1 MVSTFSMFC
10 FLAAFN
16 GVIPENREKICYTSF
31 DSVHKYKDVKDFHDW
46 RMKYNK
52 TYEGERNYNTYFDNW
67 KSNREFVRLHNIWSD
82 KFKLEINHFG
92 DVKWSSWV
100 HRPSFNIHLAEKKF
114 IEPKEEPLDLSLPA
128 SIDWRTKGVVTEVKN
143 QGQCGS
149 CWAFSAV
156 GSMEGQHALS
166 TGNLV
171 SLSESQIVDCDSNDS
186 GCGGGFMPDA
196 YEYVIQNKGI
206 ESEKKY
212 PYKPEDD
219 PCNFNKTDVVAT
231 FKNYK
236 DVTGGENGLK
246 KAVAMVGPIS
256 VGIDASAASFGFYK
270 DGVYY
275 DPSCSTT
282 ELDHGVLVVGYGT
295 TVNGT
300 DYWIVKNSWGN
311 TWGKDGYIWMARNR
325 DNNCGIATS
334 PSYPIV

>member
-1 MVSTFSMFC
+1 MISTFSMFC
-10 FLAAFN
+10 FLAAFL
-16 GVIPENREKICYTSF
+16 GVIPENREKVCYTSIN
-31 DSVHKYKDVKDFHDW
+31 SEHKYKDIKKFHNW

-52 TYEGERNYNTYFDNW
+52 TYEGERDYTTYFDNW
-67 KSNREFVRLHNIWSD
+67 KVNGEFVRLHN
-82 KFKLEINHFG
+82 KNNKEFELELNHFA
-92 DVKWSSWV
+92 DIRWSRWP
-100 HRPSFNIHLAEKKF
+100 HRLGFNIHLAEKKF
-114 IEPKEEPLDLSLPA
+114 KEPQEEELDLSLPA
-128 SIDWRTKGVVTEVKN
+128 SIDWRTKGVVTGVKT

-171 SLSESQIVDCDSNDS
+171 SLSESQLVDCDSKDS
-186 GCGGGFMPDA
+186 GCGGGFMPHA

-206 ESEKKY
+206 ESEQKY

-219 PCNFNKTDVVAT
+219 PCVFNKTKVAAT
-231 FKNYK
+231 FTNYK

-246 KAVAMVGPIS
+246 KAVATVGPIA
-256 VGIDASAASFGFYK
+256 VAIDAEAATFGFYK
-270 DGVYY
+270 DGVFY
-275 DPSCSTT
+275 DSSCSTT

-295 TVNGT
+295 TTNGT

-311 TWGKDGYIWMARNR
+311 TWGKNGYIWMARNR
-325 DNNCGIATS
+325 NNNCGIATS